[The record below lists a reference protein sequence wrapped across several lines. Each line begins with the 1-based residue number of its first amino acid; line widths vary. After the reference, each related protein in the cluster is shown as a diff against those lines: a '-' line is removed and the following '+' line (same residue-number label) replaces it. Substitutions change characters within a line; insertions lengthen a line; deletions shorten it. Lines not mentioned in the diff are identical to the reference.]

1 MAFDNIIP
9 VGKGHFS
16 REWECFV
23 FYTAKRQIPLDAVL
37 HRFRSRPLDFL
48 SFSVHN
54 CDFNTSVFYS
64 SCFRLIAGYRLCGS
78 LTLSEHMIL
87 IAYSQFYKVRSNCFC
102 PVFAEFLLRLYCS
115 PLCAV
120 AGNQKIICELF
131 ENLTKLFNLF
141 LF

>member
-48 SFSVHN
+48 SFQSIIVISTRLFFILPASVSLLATGSVAPFP
-54 CDFNTSVFYS
+54 CVNT
-64 SCFRLIAGYRLCGS
+64 
-78 LTLSEHMIL
+78 
-87 IAYSQFYKVRSNCFC
+87 
-102 PVFAEFLLRLYCS
+102 
-115 PLCAV
+115 
-120 AGNQKIICELF
+120 
-131 ENLTKLFNLF
+131 
-141 LF
+141 